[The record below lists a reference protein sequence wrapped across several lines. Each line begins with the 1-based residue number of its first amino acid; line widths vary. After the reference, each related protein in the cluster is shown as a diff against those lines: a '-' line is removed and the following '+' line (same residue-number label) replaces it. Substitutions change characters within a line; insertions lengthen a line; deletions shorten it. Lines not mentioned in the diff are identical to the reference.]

1 MSSEFIDAYGQQI
14 KNVRMEDGTYEGT
27 AATKTYVDDVI
38 ANEKNERVSSDK
50 SFESLVADLSN
61 QISAL
66 SLSLSQMNQTL
77 ESMRSQS

>member
-1 MSSEFIDAYGQQI
+1 
-14 KNVRMEDGTYEGT
+14 MEDGTYEGT

-61 QISAL
+61 QVSAL
-66 SLSLSQMNQTL
+66 SLSLSQMRQTL
-77 ESMRSQS
+77 ESMQSQS